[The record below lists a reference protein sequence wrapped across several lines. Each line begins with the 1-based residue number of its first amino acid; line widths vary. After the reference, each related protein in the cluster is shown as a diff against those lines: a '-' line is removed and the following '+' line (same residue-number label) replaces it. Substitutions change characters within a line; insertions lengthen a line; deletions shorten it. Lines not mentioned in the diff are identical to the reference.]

1 MGGDA
6 LIKILDCTLRDG
18 GYVNDWKFS
27 RAAFDE
33 LIISLQEL
41 GIDVIEVGMLVKN
54 TAAEFTTKFSAF
66 ENIPPIPRV
75 EGSKALF
82 TVMFTCG
89 EAKGIEIPPRQP
101 DGIEA
106 IRLAYFKSDY
116 REALELAEDLKRK
129 GYKVFLQAMATFMYS
144 DAELREMLSKV
155 NRLKPLYFCMVD
167 SFGVMYNE
175 DVRRM
180 FHSVDEVLD
189 ADIGLGFHAHNNQQL
204 ALSNAIVFME
214 VAQNSARNIC
224 VDASIYGM
232 GRGAGNVPLE
242 LLLHYMNQKR
252 GANYDVDRVIELWRR
267 YLFDDYKKYFWGY
280 TWEYFFSAENETN
293 SAYIWYMKFRGI
305 NDVEAI
311 KSILEAIPPEHRY
324 TLRRNIVDPLI
335 AEHKKSDHDA

>member
-1 MGGDA
+1 
-6 LIKILDCTLRDG
+6 
-18 GYVNDWKFS
+18 
-27 RAAFDE
+27 
-33 LIISLQEL
+33 
-41 GIDVIEVGMLVKN
+41 
-54 TAAEFTTKFSAF
+54 
-66 ENIPPIPRV
+66 
-75 EGSKALF
+75 
-82 TVMFTCG
+82 
-89 EAKGIEIPPRQP
+89 
-101 DGIEA
+101 
-106 IRLAYFKSDY
+106 
-116 REALELAEDLKRK
+116 
-129 GYKVFLQAMATFMYS
+129 MYD
-144 DAELREMLSKV
+144 DAELREMLDQV
-155 NRLKPLYFCMVD
+155 NRLKPMYFCMVD